1 MVSLYL
7 IGRKGYKVLVDIYEL
22 HGSGIIDCVIVGE
35 DHGIENDY
43 SLEIKAFC
51 NMKNIVIYERC
62 DVFTIK
68 HNSYK
73 FAIGWKWIIKE
84 NTNLVVFHDS
94 LLPKYRGF
102 SPLVNML
109 INKEGYIG
117 VTALYATEGYDE
129 GPIISQKKIKV
140 IYPIK
145 IEIAI
150 NRISNLYSLLAMEI
164 IESLLTKRSIT
175 STEQNDIDAT
185 YSLWRDE
192 DDYFIDWQK
201 DAEYISRLI
210 DSVSKPFKGAKS
222 VVDGAEVRIFDSVKL
237 PYDVVVENR
246 DNNVGKVIF
255 FKENKPIVVCGTGL
269 LQINEIDRK
278 INFRTRFK

>member
-7 IGRKGYKVLVDIYEL
+7 IGQKGYKVLVDIYES

-35 DHGIENDY
+35 DHGIKNDY

-51 NMKNIVIYERC
+51 NIKNILLYERC
-62 DVFTIK
+62 DIFTIK
-68 HNSYK
+68 NNSYK
-73 FAIGWKWIIKE
+73 FAIGWKWIIKDSS
-84 NTNLVVFHDS
+84 NLVVFHDS

-109 INKEGYIG
+109 INKEDYIG

-129 GPIISQKKIKV
+129 GPIIAQKKIKV
-140 IYPIK
+140 KYPIK
-145 IEIAI
+145 IESAI
-150 NRISNLYSLLAMEI
+150 TRISNLYSLLAMEI
-164 IESLLTKRSIT
+164 IESLSSKRHLS
-175 STEQNDIDAT
+175 SMKQNDIDAT
-185 YSLWRDE
+185 YSVWRDE
-192 DDYFIDWQK
+192 DDYFIDWKK
-201 DAEYISRLI
+201 DAEYISRFI

-222 VVDGAEVRIFDSVKL
+222 LVDGAEVRIFDSIKL
-237 PYDVVVENR
+237 SYDVVVENR
-246 DNNVGKVIF
+246 DNNLGKVIF
-255 FKENKPIVVCGTGL
+255 FKEDKPIVICGAGL